1 MALRPKSLPSCAP
14 SSFPG
19 NAMIVLG
26 LTGSIGM
33 GKTTAAK
40 MFRRM
45 GLPLH
50 DADRAVHRLLARGGA
65 GVAAV
70 EAAFPGVVADGAV
83 DRERLAGQ
91 VFEDRAALKRLEG
104 ILHPAV
110 RRATR
115 TFLGRQVRAGRR
127 LVVLDIPLLFETGSE
142 AICDAVAVVTAPP
155 FVQRDRVM
163 GRRGMT
169 AVRFQAILAKQ
180 MPDREKRRRADFVV
194 KTGLSKAETLRQLRA
209 IVTLLRRRPGRY
221 RRTRANPRRIHA

>member
-1 MALRPKSLPSCAP
+1 
-14 SSFPG
+14 
-19 NAMIVLG
+19 MIVLG

-40 MFRRM
+40 MLRRM

-50 DADRAVHRLLARGGA
+50 DADRAVHRLLAKGGA
-65 GVAAV
+65 AVAAV

-115 TFLGRQVRAGRR
+115 AFLGHQVRSGRS
-127 LVVLDIPLLFETGSE
+127 LVVLDIPLLFETGGE
-142 AICDAVAVVTAPP
+142 VNCDAVAVVTAPH
-155 FVQRDRVM
+155 FVQRGRVM

-169 AVRFQAILAKQ
+169 AARFQAILAKQ

-194 KTGLSKAETLRQLRA
+194 HTGLSKADTLRQLRA
-209 IVTLLRRRPGRY
+209 IVTLLRRRPKRS
-221 RRTRANPRRIHA
+221 RRRHPKPWRHHA